1 MFKTCSFLLAVA
13 SLVLQS
19 QAASFY
25 AGQIVNYDPGTG
37 YATEFSTGLGYVVP
51 TAALG
56 QPQRDTPFGAV
67 TPFNPPYSRNDLVS
81 LGVNGTLTVSF
92 DSPIFNDAANLFG
105 LDFIIYGSAGF
116 IDANYPNGQTDGGA
130 SMFGQNP
137 GITRVSVSTGDG
149 IFYTLNPLY
158 APVVDGL
165 YPTDGAG
172 IFGLPVNSS
181 LRQRDFA
188 NKSMAEIRTLYAG
201 SAGGTGYDL
210 SHAIDA
216 NGNSVNLSSVSMVRV
231 DVLSGRAEIDA
242 FAVVPE
248 PAAWAIGG
256 LGLVLV
262 WAARRRSR
270 H

>member
-1 MFKTCSFLLAVA
+1 MLKKTCLLALASA
-13 SLVLQS
+13 SLVLTS
-19 QAASFY
+19 NAAGF
-25 AGQIVNYDPGTG
+25 ADAVVNYDPGTG
-37 YATEFSTGLGYVVP
+37 YAVEFGSGLGYTDP
-51 TAALG
+51 TTALG
-56 QPQRDTPFGAV
+56 EPLRNTPFGAV

-92 DSPIFNDAANLFG
+92 SSPIYNDSLNPFG

-116 IDANYPNGQTDGGA
+116 IDVDYPHSVTDGGA

-137 GITRVSVSTGDG
+137 GITRISVSTGDG
-149 IFYTLNPLY
+149 IFYTLNPLL

-165 YPTDGAG
+165 YPTDGSG
-172 IFGLPVNSS
+172 VFGLPVNPFLTSG
-181 LRQRDFA
+181 DFA
-188 NKSMAEIRTLYAG
+188 NKSIAEIRALYAG

-216 NGNSVNLSSVSMVRV
+216 NGNTVSLSSVSMVRV

-248 PAAWAIGG
+248 PATWAIGG
-256 LGLVLV
+256 LGLALV
-262 WAARRRSR
+262 IASRRRNR
-270 H
+270 R